1 MKRRGENCSN
11 FQILHGMMNR
21 FNSSMYDRKRPQ
33 IVAPL
38 VGPEPR
44 AEANDEDDDHELVQ
58 VLNDVEE
65 MFGQPVSFT

>member
-1 MKRRGENCSN
+1 
-11 FQILHGMMNR
+11 MMNR
-21 FNSSMYDRKRPQ
+21 FNSSMYDWKRPQ

-44 AEANDEDDDHELVQ
+44 AEANDDDDDDHELVQ

-65 MFGQPVSFT
+65 MFGQPVFFT